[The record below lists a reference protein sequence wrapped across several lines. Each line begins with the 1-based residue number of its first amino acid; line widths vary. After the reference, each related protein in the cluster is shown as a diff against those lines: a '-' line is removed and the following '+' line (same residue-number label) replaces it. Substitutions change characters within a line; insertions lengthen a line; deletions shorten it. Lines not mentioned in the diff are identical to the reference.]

1 MEYTLLKP
9 DCHSWW
15 ILKMQSGREDTLE
28 ERYAIKF
35 CFKLGKKATET
46 YGMLQTAF
54 RPSCMSGIRDSRK
67 PGSSLRDDE
76 RCGRSKEV
84 NTPELIGQRVR
95 VRVIVEVLREFRK
108 RFRRKRP
115 ALFKSGQWHFHKD
128 NAPVH
133 NSIVVTDYLTK
144 MAINTIPQPPY
155 SPDLS
160 PCDFCLFPK
169 LNWGDERG
177 CDEGHWHAHTRGVLW
192 SLPEVVGTVQV
203 HCSRRRLLLRGLE
216 FHVCTINKSHHH
228 HHIVLAARIS
238 LTLSRHSSL
247 SFIALGRSSGQQP
260 VSSHSCWMYVRAGR
274 PAFARPCVGIHKST
288 SLMSSSL
295 LLQQCPACLVRL
307 TWIVFVIGGRW
318 PYSWCLV
325 GCCCQ
330 DLFRI
335 ARSILV

>member
-1 MEYTLLKP
+1 
-9 DCHSWW
+9 
-15 ILKMQSGREDTLE
+15 
-28 ERYAIKF
+28 
-35 CFKLGKKATET
+35 
-46 YGMLQTAF
+46 
-54 RPSCMSGIRDSRK
+54 MS
-67 PGSSLRDDE
+67 LH
-76 RCGRSKEV
+76 
-84 NTPELIGQRVR
+84 LI
-95 VRVIVEVLREFRK
+95 
-108 RFRRKRP
+108 
-115 ALFKSGQWHFHKD
+115 ALY
-128 NAPVH
+128 
-133 NSIVVTDYLTK
+133 IY
-144 MAINTIPQPPY
+144 IY
-155 SPDLS
+155 
-160 PCDFCLFPK
+160 
-169 LNWGDERG
+169 
-177 CDEGHWHAHTRGVLW
+177 
-192 SLPEVVGTVQV
+192 
-203 HCSRRRLLLRGLE
+203 
-216 FHVCTINKSHHH
+216 HHH

-247 SFIALGRSSGQQP
+247 SFIALDRSSGQQP